1 MLFIRIWATLKQL
14 TKSEVAGELNLLLHV
29 VVDLS
34 HYLVFQCCE
43 MSDMKSLLCFKCRY
57 LQSLPYI
64 ESSKLAIYGSV
75 MRTSICGIVSESK
88 NR

>member
-14 TKSEVAGELNLLLHV
+14 TKSEVAGELNLLRVL
-29 VVDLS
+29 VDLS

-75 MRTSICGIVSESK
+75 MCTSICGIVSESK